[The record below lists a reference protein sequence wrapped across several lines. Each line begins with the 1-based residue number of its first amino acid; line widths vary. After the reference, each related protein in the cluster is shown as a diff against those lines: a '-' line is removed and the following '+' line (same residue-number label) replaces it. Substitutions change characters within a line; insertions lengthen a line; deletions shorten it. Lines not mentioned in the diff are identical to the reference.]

1 MRRWDDTAQG
11 LMPQQSYAGGVAV
24 TTLRP
29 GFDLV
34 LCEVAGSDAEPFEH
48 EEAEDLIGIGFHLK
62 GGADF
67 AVEDQAF
74 RTKPG
79 DCWIVASPKGSKSV
93 FSVGEAGLRTA
104 SVRLTPTAAEALFHD
119 EGPFPTLAA
128 RARNAVAL
136 RPGGAM
142 DARRM
147 KAVDELFT
155 SPYDGAA
162 QRLMLESA
170 ALSLLAWQIET
181 FDDEV
186 VPAQALA
193 RRDHALM
200 ELARERLD
208 TCLDAPP
215 TLMGLAHD
223 LGINDFKLKRDF
235 KRAFGSTVFGYVRE
249 QRMRR
254 AADHLRQ
261 GLSVQQAALDVGY
274 ACSSRF
280 AQAFRQHYGL
290 TPSAFRG
297 GSI

>member
-1 MRRWDDTAQG
+1 MRRWDETVQG
-11 LMPQQSYAGGVAV
+11 LTPQQFYAGGVAL

-48 EEAEDLIGIGFHLK
+48 EEAEDLIGVGFHLK
-62 GGADF
+62 GGAQF
-67 AVEDQAF
+67 AVEEQAF
-74 RTKPG
+74 CTRPG
-79 DCWIVASPKGSKSV
+79 DCWIVASPRGAKSV
-93 FSVGEAGLRTA
+93 FSVGQAGLRTV
-104 SVRLTPTAAEALFHD
+104 SVRLTPTAAEALFHNA
-119 EGPFPTLAA
+119 GPFPAIAA
-128 RARNAVAL
+128 HGRNAVAL

-147 KAVDELFT
+147 KAVDGLFT
-155 SPYDGAA
+155 SPYGGAG
-162 QRLMLESA
+162 QRLLLESV
-170 ALSLLAWQIET
+170 ALALLAWQIEAR
-181 FDDEV
+181 DDDV
-186 VPAQALA
+186 ASAQALA
-193 RRDHALM
+193 PRDRVRM
-200 ELARERLD
+200 EEARETLD
-208 TCLDAPP
+208 SCLDAPP

-235 KRAFGSTVFGYVRE
+235 KRAFGLTVFGYVRE

-254 AADHLRQ
+254 AAVHLRQ

-274 ACSSRF
+274 ACPSRF

-297 GSI
+297 GSV